1 MSLHISNN
9 IAESTCSNNNN
20 TSIQNDTKLIEHE
33 LYKKY
38 IYNIR
43 NLKPL
48 NKEMINNI
56 YNMCHE
62 DKMEIIKSLNDV
74 MMTFVNAYD

>member
-9 IAESTCSNNNN
+9 IAETTCSNNN
-20 TSIQNDTKLIEHE
+20 TSIQNDTKLIEQE
-33 LYKKY
+33 LHKKY
-38 IYNIR
+38 IHNIR

>member
-9 IAESTCSNNNN
+9 IAETTSSNNN
-20 TSIQNDTKLIEHE
+20 TSIQNDTKLIEQE
-33 LYKKY
+33 LHKKY
-38 IYNIR
+38 IHNIR